1 VIYRQYLRVPKPPL
15 QVLTLKQQRE
25 TLHLLRQSLLARYG
39 GHVSTS
45 SVEGAPTGLLEGYVR
60 TQDQRQV
67 KQLYQKVGAMT
78 EVEADERVKFAVQI
92 AFVGAIESERQAM
105 MVMKKAMAVA

>member
-1 VIYRQYLRVPKPPL
+1 MIYRQYLRVPKPPL

-25 TLHLLRQSLLARYG
+25 TLDLLRQSLLSRYG
-39 GHVSTS
+39 GQMSG
-45 SVEGAPTGLLEGYVR
+45 SVEDASTGLLESYVR

-67 KQLYQKVGAMT
+67 KQLYQKVGAMA
-78 EVEADERVKFAVQI
+78 EVEADERVKFAVQM